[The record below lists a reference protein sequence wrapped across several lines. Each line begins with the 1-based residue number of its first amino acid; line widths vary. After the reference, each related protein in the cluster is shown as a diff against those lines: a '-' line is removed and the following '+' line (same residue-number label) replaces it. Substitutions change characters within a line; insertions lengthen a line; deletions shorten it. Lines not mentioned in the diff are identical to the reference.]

1 MDAKQKA
8 SQALA
13 KATKKGTLAGLKQT
27 DVQSVLES
35 LKPQIAQALP
45 KHLSADRM
53 IQMATQVIV
62 KNPKVAECSAA
73 SLIGAVMQASI
84 LGFKPSDSLGQVYF
98 VPYGKSVQFQIGYKG
113 YIDLARRSGQI
124 KTLYAYGVYANDEFD
139 YELGLEPKLTHKPAP
154 TDRGELTGVYAV
166 AHYKDGGFNF
176 VVLSREEVER
186 LRLRNAFQKSKPSG
200 AWATDYEA
208 MACAKAIKQLSKYM
222 PLSEEMQSAFVSDDG
237 IIQPDNF
244 SNDQT
249 GNLDA
254 DGIYPEAD
262 DVDVEVVTEEVDEET
277 GELFKNED

>member
-1 MDAKQKA
+1 MDAKAKA

-113 YIDLARRSGQI
+113 FIDLARRSGQI
-124 KTLYAYGVYANDEFD
+124 KTLYAYPVYQNDHFE
-139 YELGLEPKLTHKPAP
+139 YELGLEPKLTHRPAQE
-154 TDRGELTGVYAV
+154 DRGEMTFVYAV
-166 AHYKDGGFNF
+166 AHYKDGGYNF
-176 VVLSREEVER
+176 VVLSRNEVER

-222 PLSEEMQSAFVSDDG
+222 PLSEEMQGAVLSDEG
-237 IIQPDNF
+237 VIQPDNF
-244 SNDQT
+244 SNDQS
-249 GNLDA
+249 GSLDA

-262 DVDVEVVTEEVDEET
+262 EIDVEVMEDVDTET

>member
-1 MDAKQKA
+1 MDAKAKA

-35 LKPQIAQALP
+35 LKPQISQALP

-84 LGFKPSDSLGQVYF
+84 LGFKPSDNLGQVYF

-124 KTLYAYGVYANDEFD
+124 KTLYAYPVYQNDHFE
-139 YELGLEPKLTHKPAP
+139 YELGLEPKLTHRPAQE
-154 TDRGELTGVYAV
+154 DRGEMTFVYAV
-166 AHYKDGGFNF
+166 AHYKDGGYNF
-176 VVLSREEVER
+176 VVLSRNEVER

-222 PLSEEMQSAFVSDDG
+222 PLSEEMQGAVLSDEG
-237 IIQPDNF
+237 VIQPDNF
-244 SNDQT
+244 SNDQS
-249 GNLDA
+249 GSLDA

-262 DVDVEVVTEEVDEET
+262 EIDVEVMEDVDTET

>member
-1 MDAKQKA
+1 MDAKAKA

-124 KTLYAYGVYANDEFD
+124 KTLYAYPVYQNDHFE
-139 YELGLEPKLTHKPAP
+139 YELGLEPKLTHRPAQE
-154 TDRGELTGVYAV
+154 DRGEMTFVYAV
-166 AHYKDGGFNF
+166 AHYKDGGYNF
-176 VVLSREEVER
+176 VVLSRNEVER

-208 MACAKAIKQLSKYM
+208 MSCAKAIKQLSKYM
-222 PLSEEMQSAFVSDDG
+222 PLSEEMQGAVLSDEG
-237 IIQPDNF
+237 VIQPDNF

-249 GNLDA
+249 GSLDA

-262 DVDVEVVTEEVDEET
+262 EIDVEVMEDVDTET
-277 GELFKNED
+277 GELFSNDQQ

>member
-1 MDAKQKA
+1 MDAKAKA

-113 YIDLARRSGQI
+113 FIDLARRSGQI
-124 KTLYAYGVYANDEFD
+124 KTLYAYCVMQNDHFE
-139 YELGLEPKLTHKPAP
+139 YELGLEPKLTHRPAQE
-154 TDRGELTGVYAV
+154 DRGEMTFVYAV
-166 AHYKDGGFNF
+166 AHYKDGGYNF
-176 VVLSREEVER
+176 VVLSRNEVER

-222 PLSEEMQSAFVSDDG
+222 PLSEEMQGAVLSDEG
-237 IIQPDNF
+237 VIQPDNF

-249 GNLDA
+249 GSLDA

-262 DVDVEVVTEEVDEET
+262 EIDVEVMEDVDTET
-277 GELFKNED
+277 GELFSNEQQ

>member
-1 MDAKQKA
+1 
-8 SQALA
+8 
-13 KATKKGTLAGLKQT
+13 
-27 DVQSVLES
+27 
-35 LKPQIAQALP
+35 
-45 KHLSADRM
+45 M

-98 VPYGKSVQFQIGYKG
+98 VPYGKSVQFQVGYKG

-124 KTLYAYGVYANDEFD
+124 KTLYAYPVYQNDHFE
-139 YELGLEPKLTHKPAP
+139 YELGLEPKLTHRPAQE
-154 TDRGELTGVYAV
+154 DRGEMTFVYAV
-166 AHYKDGGFNF
+166 AHYKDGGYNF
-176 VVLSREEVER
+176 VVLSRNEVER

-222 PLSEEMQSAFVSDDG
+222 PLSEEMQGAVLSDEG
-237 IIQPDNF
+237 VIQPDNF

-249 GNLDA
+249 GSLDA

-262 DVDVEVVTEEVDEET
+262 EIDVEVMEDVDTET
-277 GELFKNED
+277 GELFSNDQQ

>member
-98 VPYGKSVQFQIGYKG
+98 VPYGKSVRFEIGYKG

-124 KTLYAYGVYANDEFD
+124 KTLYAYPVYQNDHFE
-139 YELGLEPKLTHKPAP
+139 YELGLAPKLTHRPAQE
-154 TDRGELTGVYAV
+154 DRGEMTFVYAV
-166 AHYKDGGFNF
+166 AHYKDGGYNF
-176 VVLSREEVER
+176 VVLSRNEVER

-222 PLSEEMQSAFVSDDG
+222 PLSEEMQGAVLSDEG
-237 IIQPDNF
+237 VIQPDNF

-249 GNLDA
+249 GSLDA

-262 DVDVEVVTEEVDEET
+262 EIDVEVMEDVDTET
-277 GELFKNED
+277 GELFSNDQQ

>member
-98 VPYGKSVQFQIGYKG
+98 VPYGKSVQFQVGYKG

-124 KTLYAYGVYANDEFD
+124 KTLYAYPVYQNDHFE
-139 YELGLEPKLTHKPAP
+139 YELGLEPKLTHRPAQE
-154 TDRGELTGVYAV
+154 DRGEMTFVYAV
-166 AHYKDGGFNF
+166 AHYKDGGYNF
-176 VVLSREEVER
+176 VVLSRNEVER

-222 PLSEEMQSAFVSDDG
+222 PLSEEMQGAVLSDEG
-237 IIQPDNF
+237 VIQPDNF
-244 SNDQT
+244 SNDQS

-262 DVDVEVVTEEVDEET
+262 EIDVEVMEDVDTET
-277 GELFKNED
+277 GELFSNDQQ

>member
-1 MDAKQKA
+1 MDAKAKA

-35 LKPQIAQALP
+35 LKPQISQALP

-62 KNPKVAECSAA
+62 KNPKIAECSAA

-124 KTLYAYGVYANDEFD
+124 RTLYAYPVYQNDHFE
-139 YELGLEPKLTHKPAP
+139 YELGLEPKLTHRPAQE
-154 TDRGELTGVYAV
+154 DRGEITFVYAV
-166 AHYKDGGFNF
+166 AHYKDGGYNF
-176 VVLSREEVER
+176 VVLSKQEVER

-222 PLSEEMQSAFVSDDG
+222 PLSEEMQGAVLSDEG
-237 IIQPDNF
+237 VIQPDNF

-249 GNLDA
+249 GSLDA

-262 DVDVEVVTEEVDEET
+262 EIDVEVMEDVDTET
-277 GELFKNED
+277 GELFSNDQQ

>member
-1 MDAKQKA
+1 MDAKAKA

-35 LKPQIAQALP
+35 LKPQISQALP

-124 KTLYAYGVYANDEFD
+124 RTLYAYPVYQNDEFE
-139 YELGLEPKLTHKPAP
+139 YELGLEPKLTHRPAQE
-154 TDRGELTGVYAV
+154 DRGEMTFVYAV
-166 AHYKDGGFNF
+166 AHYKDGGYNF
-176 VVLSREEVER
+176 VVLSKQEVER

-222 PLSEEMQSAFVSDDG
+222 PLSEEMQGAVLSDEG
-237 IIQPDNF
+237 VIQPDNF

-249 GNLDA
+249 GSLDA

-262 DVDVEVVTEEVDEET
+262 EIDVEVMEDVDTET
-277 GELFKNED
+277 GELFSNDQQ